1 MSHIIRR
8 GLFSFS
14 SAAEATIQ
22 LVSLFFR
29 LENAE
34 VLEIAREFHPARDE
48 GHQE

>member
-22 LVSLFFR
+22 LVSLLFK
-29 LENAE
+29 LENTQ
-34 VLEIAREFHPARDE
+34 VLEIA
-48 GHQE
+48 

>member
-22 LVSLFFR
+22 LVSL
-29 LENAE
+29 LSHTENAQ
-34 VLEIAREFHPARDE
+34 VLEVT
-48 GHQE
+48 